1 VSAARD
7 RLLFLRAW
15 VRDPARVGAVAPSG
29 RALANLI
36 TADLTPADL
45 PIIELGPGTGAFTE
59 ALIARGVPE
68 QALAL
73 VEADASFAKN
83 LRTRFPRARVLT
95 MDAAQLGGMN
105 PLFDRP
111 AGAAVSG
118 LPLLSMPPATVAA
131 IMRGAFRQMRPGGA
145 LYQFTYLP
153 RCPVPAV
160 VMSQLGLESTRIG
173 AAWANLPPGFV
184 FRIRKRE
191 TAAS

>member
-1 VSAARD
+1 MTAGD

-45 PIIELGPGTGAFTE
+45 PVVELGPGTGAFTE

-68 QALAL
+68 SGLAL
-73 VEADASFAKN
+73 VEADASFARS

-95 MDAAQLGGMN
+95 MDAAQLGGVSA
-105 PLFDRP
+105 LFDRP

-131 IMRGAFRQMRPGGA
+131 IMRGVFHHMRPGGA

-153 RCPVPAV
+153 RCPVPPAV
-160 VMSQLGLESTRIG
+160 MTELGLHATRIG

-184 FRIRKRE
+184 FRIRRSA
-191 TAAS
+191 TTPS